1 MKINYQLQM
10 LEEME
15 LLYQLLENSSDENQ
29 QDEIVKVLAQLV
41 KFVNTDKI
49 A

>member
-1 MKINYQLQM
+1 M

-15 LLYQLLENSSDENQ
+15 ILYQLLENSSDESQ
-29 QDEIVKVLAQLV
+29 QNEIIKVLAQLV